1 MPNFIEHIPTLG
13 NPSKLRLSVSTC
25 DGSGGHPEIEISHD
39 DPFFMSATVNK
50 DTLYIQRVYM
60 YIPCLPR
67 PKGRANLIHE
77 SAAL

>member
-25 DGSGGHPEIEISHD
+25 DGSGGHPEINISHD

-50 DTLYIQRVYM
+50 DTFIYTESIHVYTM
-60 YIPCLPR
+60 PTT
-67 PKGRANLIHE
+67 PKG
-77 SAAL
+77 SCQSDS